1 MLARPAVIVLLAVG
15 ISTACSRS
23 VRDEID
29 MMPAPDVYGDGM
41 LDPLPEG
48 DPTDELPYKILL
60 YATDREP
67 SSEDDSEKYYLN
79 ERGQILRLGVARIS
93 LHEPDVD
100 WSEVREIS
108 LLSDRP
114 ERYPLR
120 VTGIKEYG
128 ILETTIP
135 GFARR
140 EDFGEDLL
148 DGDEEFAAAVNE
160 QLARSERK
168 DIVIYVHGYKVV
180 FENPMLVA
188 TELWHFLGYDGV
200 MIGYAWPST
209 PSVWAYIRD
218 SDTSHGYARHF
229 RKFLEYLAANTDAES
244 IHVIAFS
251 NGTRMVAGAYEQLA
265 LMYHD
270 ETREQRQE
278 KLRLGKLIF
287 VGSDLDREVF
297 ATYVADGALDVP
309 RHVSVYVSEKD
320 KALGFARWLTR
331 RPRLGQMLDDETMT
345 PKIRRLFTDRVS
357 RLSLIDVS
365 DAEGSDTGNGH
376 GYFRDSPWVSS
387 DILTSLMFGLTP
399 EQRGLVRNPD
409 KPVWQFPPDYIER
422 LWGTL
427 AEVDREFATEYEE
440 RQAAD
445 QAP

>member
-1 MLARPAVIVLLAVG
+1 
-15 ISTACSRS
+15 
-23 VRDEID
+23 
-29 MMPAPDVYGDGM
+29 
-41 LDPLPEG
+41 
-48 DPTDELPYKILL
+48 
-60 YATDREP
+60 
-67 SSEDDSEKYYLN
+67 
-79 ERGQILRLGVARIS
+79 
-93 LHEPDVD
+93 
-100 WSEVREIS
+100 
-108 LLSDRP
+108 
-114 ERYPLR
+114 

>member
-1 MLARPAVIVLLAVG
+1 MRARSAVIILCAVV
-15 ISTACSRS
+15 ISTSCSRP

-29 MMPAPDVYGDGM
+29 LMPAPDVYGNGM
-41 LDPLPEG
+41 LDPLPET
-48 DPTDELPYKILL
+48 DPAIKLPYKILL

-67 SSEDDSEKYYLN
+67 SSADDSEKYYRN

-93 LHEPDVD
+93 LHEPEVD
-100 WSEVREIS
+100 WEKVREIS
-108 LLSDRP
+108 LLSDRA

-120 VTGIKEYG
+120 VTGIQEYG

-160 QLARSERK
+160 QLALSERK

-209 PSVWAYIRD
+209 PSVWAYVRD

-229 RKFLEYLAANTDAES
+229 RKFLEYLAANTEAES
-244 IHVIAFS
+244 IHVIAYS
-251 NGTRMVAGAYEQLA
+251 NGTRMVAGAFEQLA

-270 ETREQRQE
+270 ETREQMQE
-278 KLRLGKLIF
+278 ELRLDKLIF
-287 VGSDLDREVF
+287 IGSDLDRDVF

-331 RPRLGQMLDDETMT
+331 RPRLGQMLEDESMT
-345 PKIRRLFTDRVS
+345 PKIRRLFTDYS
-357 RLSLIDVS
+357 DHLSLIDVT

-376 GYFRDSPWVSS
+376 AYFRDSPWVSS
-387 DILTSLMFGLTP
+387 DILIALMFGLSP
-399 EQRGLVRNPD
+399 EQRGLVRHPD
-409 KPVWQFPPDYIER
+409 MPVWQFPPDYIER
-422 LWGTL
+422 LWASL
-427 AEVDREFATEYEE
+427 SEIDPVFAEEYREE
-440 RQAAD
+440 QAED
-445 QAP
+445 EGG